1 MVRTMKEIAQL
12 YPELVEL
19 NTVEE
24 EYGLTSSLQCGSGVI
39 WF

>member
-1 MVRTMKEIAQL
+1 MVRTMKEIAQM

-24 EYGLTSSLQCGSGVI
+24 QYGLTSLLQCGSTVI
-39 WF
+39 